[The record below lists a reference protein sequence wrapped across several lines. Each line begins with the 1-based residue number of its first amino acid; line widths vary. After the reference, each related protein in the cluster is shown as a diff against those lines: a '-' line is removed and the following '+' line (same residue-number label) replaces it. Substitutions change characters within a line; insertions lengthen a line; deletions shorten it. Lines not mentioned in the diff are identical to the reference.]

1 MTLHVTLP
9 DGSPLQL
16 ADGATVADA
25 AAAIGPRL
33 AKAAIAGRV
42 TPATGSRAG
51 AGRTA
56 DPAARAATVQPGRG
70 SEEDGK
76 GVLVDL
82 SCRLNEGDQVAIVTL
97 KSEDPEALDIM
108 RHTAGHVM
116 AQAVLRLFPGAK
128 YAIGPTIENG
138 FYYDIQLP
146 QPLTDADLPR
156 IEREMARIVRE
167 NAPIARH
174 ELPADRASA
183 VFAGGE
189 EAGRAREALA
199 GAGASPSNVRAGRAV
214 LAGGEG
220 AAEAA
225 GTPAGP
231 AASSPAT
238 PAAQPFKEE
247 LIRDLV
253 AAGQADHGVSLYT
266 QGEFVDLCRGPHLPS
281 TGKLGAFKL
290 TSVAGAYWRGD
301 EGNAMLTRIYG
312 TAWPSQ
318 KELDAYL
325 QRLEMARQR
334 DHRRIGRDL
343 DLFSFHEEGPGFP
356 FFHPKGMR
364 LWNAMVDFWRAE
376 HVRAG
381 YEEIST
387 PVILRRELWERSG
400 HWDNY
405 KDNMYFTEIDEQPYA
420 VKPMN
425 CPGGLLI
432 YKSRRRSYRDLPLR
446 MAELGRVHRH
456 EMSGV
461 LHGLFR
467 VRYFTQDDAHIYC
480 TPEQLED
487 EVRGVLHF
495 MLHIYSAFGFADVKI
510 ELSTRPE
517 KSIGSDEMWER
528 AESVLEKVL
537 NSETVP
543 APAAPRVGSAAGV
556 RVSAA
561 AGERV
566 PLAYQLNPGDGA
578 FYGPKIDFHIRDVM
592 GRTWQCGTI
601 QVDFAM
607 PERLDIGYTGADN
620 EEHRPVM
627 IHRALLGSI
636 ERFMG
641 ILLEHYGGNLPTW
654 LAPEQ
659 VRVLPIADRHT
670 ECAHEV
676 AAVFAGA
683 AAQAGLHLWVAV
695 DDRAESLGKRIR
707 EGQVHRVPYLL
718 VVGDREASQK
728 TVAVRLRGKDEGS
741 RPVDEVVSGIVDEV
755 RERRLPALGVAD

>member
-9 DGSPLQL
+9 DGSPLEL
-16 ADGATVADA
+16 DDGATVCDA
-25 AAAIGPRL
+25 AAAIGSRL

-42 TPATGSRAG
+42 SA
-51 AGRTA
+51 
-56 DPAARAATVQPGRG
+56 AATPDVTL
-70 SEEDGK
+70 
-76 GVLVDL
+76 LVDVSAAL
-82 SCRLNEGDQVAIVTL
+82 HDGDALAIVTL
-97 KSEDPEALDIM
+97 KGDDRDAVDVQ
-108 RHTAGHVM
+108 RHTASHVM
-116 AQAVLRLFPGAK
+116 AQAILRRFPGAK

-138 FYYDIQLP
+138 FYYDFELP
-146 QPLTDADLPR
+146 
-156 IEREMARIVRE
+156 
-167 NAPIARH
+167 APIAEADLARIEKEMAKVVSQNLPIERS
-174 ELPADRASA
+174 ELPVD
-183 VFAGGE
+183 
-189 EAGRAREALA
+189 EALA
-199 GAGASPSNVRAGRAV
+199 VFRAGEPGTGPSGLPV
-214 LAGGEG
+214 GLDQPFKVELIEDLVT
-220 AAEAA
+220 AAEAE
-225 GTPAGP
+225 GGEVPTI
-231 AASSPAT
+231 SVY
-238 PAAQPFKEE
+238 
-247 LIRDLV
+247 R
-253 AAGQADHGVSLYT
+253 

-281 TGKLGAFKL
+281 TNKLGNGTFKL
-290 TSVAGAYWRGD
+290 TSLAGAYWRGD
-301 EGNAMLTRIYG
+301 ENNAMLTRVYG
-312 TAWPSQ
+312 TAFPS
-318 KELDAYL
+318 KEELAAYL
-325 QRLEMARQR
+325 EALELARLR

-356 FFHPKGMR
+356 FFHAKGMR

-400 HWDNY
+400 HWENY

-495 MLHIYSAFGFADVKI
+495 MLHIYAAFGFSDVRI

-517 KSIGSDEMWER
+517 KSIGSDEVWAR
-528 AESVLEKVL
+528 AEGVLGTVL
-537 NSETVP
+537 DSETG
-543 APAAPRVGSAAGV
+543 ADGA
-556 RVSAA
+556 
-561 AGERV
+561 

-607 PERLDIGYTGADN
+607 PERLDISYTGADN

-659 VRVLPIADRHT
+659 ALVLPIADRH
-670 ECAHEV
+670 ADYAQEV
-676 AAVFAGA
+676 LRTLRAAGA
-683 AAQAGLHLWVAV
+683 TDPAKAPVNLHVDV
-695 DDRAESLGKRIR
+695 DDRRESIGKRIR
-707 EGQVHRVPYLL
+707 DAQLQKVPYIL
-718 VVGDREASQK
+718 VVGDREAESG
-728 TVAVRLRGKDEGS
+728 AVGVRERGADKGP
-741 RPVDEVVSGIVDEV
+741 RPLGEFVDQLVDEV
-755 RERRLPALGVAD
+755 RERRLPGETA

>member
-9 DGSPLQL
+9 DGSPLEL
-16 ADGATVADA
+16 DDGATVLDA

-42 TPATGSRAG
+42 S
-51 AGRTA
+51 
-56 DPAARAATVQPGRG
+56 AATRPDVTL
-70 SEEDGK
+70 
-76 GVLVDL
+76 LVDVSAAL
-82 SCRLNEGDQVAIVTL
+82 HDGDALAIVTL
-97 KSEDPEALDIM
+97 KGDDPDAVDVQ
-108 RHTAGHVM
+108 RHTASHVM
-116 AQAVLRLFPGAK
+116 AQAILRRFPGAK

-138 FYYDIQLP
+138 FYYDFEFPEPIAE
-146 QPLTDADLPR
+146 ADLAR
-156 IEREMARIVRE
+156 IEKEMAKVVSQNLSIERY
-167 NAPIARH
+167 
-174 ELPADRASA
+174 ELPVDDALA
-183 VFAGGE
+183 VFGPAGA
-189 EAGRAREALA
+189 AGPA
-199 GAGASPSNVRAGRAV
+199 GAGEPGTGPSGLPVG
-214 LAGGEG
+214 LD
-220 AAEAA
+220 
-225 GTPAGP
+225 
-231 AASSPAT
+231 
-238 PAAQPFKEE
+238 QPFKVE
-247 LIRDLV
+247 LIEDLV
-253 AAGQADHGVSLYT
+253 TAAAAEGSEAPTISVYR
-266 QGEFVDLCRGPHLPS
+266 QGDFVDLCRGPHLPS
-281 TGKLGAFKL
+281 TSKLGNGTFKL
-290 TSVAGAYWRGD
+290 TSLAGAYWRGD
-301 EGNAMLTRIYG
+301 EKNPMLTRVYG
-312 TAWPSQ
+312 TAFPS
-318 KELDAYL
+318 KEELAAYL
-325 QRLEMARQR
+325 EALELARQR

-400 HWDNY
+400 HWENY

-432 YKSRRRSYRDLPLR
+432 YKGRRRSYRDLPLR

-495 MLHIYSAFGFADVKI
+495 MLRIYAAFGFSNVKI

-517 KSIGSDEMWER
+517 KSIGSDEVWER
-528 AESVLEKVL
+528 AEDVLATVL
-537 NSETVP
+537 DSETG
-543 APAAPRVGSAAGV
+543 ADGAL
-556 RVSAA
+556 
-561 AGERV
+561 
-566 PLAYQLNPGDGA
+566 LAYQLNPGDGA

-607 PERLDIGYTGADN
+607 PERLDITYTGADN

-659 VRVLPIADRHT
+659 ALVLPIADRHGDY
-670 ECAHEV
+670 AQEV
-676 AAVFAGA
+676 LRTLHAAGA
-683 AAQAGLHLWVAV
+683 ADPEKAPVSLHIDI
-695 DDRAESLGKRIR
+695 DDRGESIGKRIR
-707 EGQVHRVPYLL
+707 DAQLQKVPYIL
-718 VVGDREASQK
+718 VVGDREQESG
-728 TVAVRLRGKDEGS
+728 AVSVRERGEDKGP
-741 RPVDEVVSGIVDEV
+741 RPLGEFVDQLVDEV
-755 RERRLPALGVAD
+755 RERRLPGETA

>member
-9 DGSPLQL
+9 DGSPLEL
-16 ADGATVADA
+16 DDGATVAGA

-33 AKAAIAGRV
+33 ARAAIAGRV
-42 TPATGSRAG
+42 TAA
-51 AGRTA
+51 A
-56 DPAARAATVQPGRG
+56 DPDVTL
-70 SEEDGK
+70 
-76 GVLVDL
+76 LVDAAAL
-82 SCRLNEGDQVAIVTL
+82 LHDGDRLDIVTL
-97 KSEDPEALDIM
+97 KAEDADAVDIQ
-108 RHTAGHVM
+108 RHTASHVM
-116 AQAVLRLFPGAK
+116 AQAIVRLFPGAK

-138 FYYDIQLP
+138 FYYDFQLP
-146 QPLTDADLPR
+146 EPIAETDLAR
-156 IEREMARIVRE
+156 IEKEMARVVSQNQPVERF
-167 NAPIARH
+167 
-174 ELPADRASA
+174 ELPVD
-183 VFAGGE
+183 
-189 EAGRAREALA
+189 EALA
-199 GAGASPSNVRAGRAV
+199 VFGAGEPGTGASGLPLGLDQPFKVELIEDLV
-214 LAGGEG
+214 T
-220 AAEAA
+220 AAEAT
-225 GTPAGP
+225 GDEVPTI
-231 AASSPAT
+231 SVY
-238 PAAQPFKEE
+238 
-247 LIRDLV
+247 R
-253 AAGQADHGVSLYT
+253 

-281 TGKLGAFKL
+281 TNKLGSGTFKL
-290 TSVAGAYWRGD
+290 TSLAGAYWRGD
-301 EGNAMLTRIYG
+301 EKNPMLTRVYG
-312 TAWPSQ
+312 TAFPS
-318 KELDAYL
+318 KEELAAYL
-325 QRLEMARQR
+325 EALELARQR

-405 KDNMYFTEIDEQPYA
+405 KENMYFTTIDEQPYA

-480 TPEQLED
+480 TPEQLEE
-487 EVRGVLHF
+487 EVLGVVRF
-495 MLHIYSAFGFADVKI
+495 MKHIYASFGFTDVKI
-510 ELSTRPE
+510 ELSTRPD
-517 KSIGSDEMWER
+517 KSIGSDEVWEL
-528 AESVLEKVL
+528 AEGVLARVLE
-537 NSETVP
+537 
-543 APAAPRVGSAAGV
+543 
-556 RVSAA
+556 
-561 AGERV
+561 GEGIEYV
-566 PLAYQLNPGDGA
+566 LNPGDGA

-607 PERLDIGYTGADN
+607 PERLDITYTGADN

-659 VRVLPIADRHT
+659 VLVLPIADRH
-670 ECAHEV
+670 ADY
-676 AAVFAGA
+676 AASVMRAVREAGA
-683 AAQAGLHLWVAV
+683 GSGADAPVTIHADL
-695 DDRAESLGKRIR
+695 DDRSESIGKRIR
-707 EGQVHRVPYLL
+707 DAQLQKVPYIL
-718 VVGDREASQK
+718 VVGDREVEQGAVGVRERGEDK
-728 TVAVRLRGKDEGS
+728 GARPLAEFIDYLVA
-741 RPVDEVVSGIVDEV
+741 EV
-755 RERRLPALGVAD
+755 RERRLPAGG